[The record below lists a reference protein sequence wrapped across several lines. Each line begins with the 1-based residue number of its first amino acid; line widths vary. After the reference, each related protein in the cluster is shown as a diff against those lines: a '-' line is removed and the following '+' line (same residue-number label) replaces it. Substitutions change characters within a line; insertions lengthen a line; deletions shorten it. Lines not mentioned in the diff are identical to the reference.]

1 MINAAVIQNDTVTN
15 IIYINESN
23 MALFQA
29 QGFELLDTGPLGLA
43 LGDRREEGVWYRETD
58 GIQTALPIL
67 KA

>member
-29 QGFELLDTGPLGLA
+29 QGFELLDTAELGLA
-43 LGDRREEGVWYRETD
+43 LGDRREEGVWYREVD
-58 GIQTALPIL
+58 GVPTALPW
-67 KA
+67 